1 MDAIAIKE
9 KVDALTDNIEKVVRG
24 KGDVVELACVC
35 LFVGGHLLI
44 EDVPGV
50 GKTTLAHSL
59 ARSVDATF
67 RRIQFTSDLM
77 PSDVI
82 GVSIYNEIT
91 GDFEFRHGPIFANI
105 VLADEINRATPKTQS
120 ALLEAM
126 NERQVSVDNITY
138 PLPEPFMLIATQ
150 NPVEYTGTF
159 MLPESQLDRFT
170 LSVSIGYP
178 AEEVEK
184 EIISSP
190 PSALMPESLE
200 PTITVDELLS
210 IQRATEDVRVEEELL
225 DYMIRIVKK
234 TREHD
239 SLRLGVS
246 PRGARAFYRCAQAMA
261 LLRGRDWCTPDD
273 MKAVALPSLAHRV
286 IPREYDQREGSTLI
300 MQEIVESTTVPV

>member
-1 MDAIAIKE
+1 MDV
-9 KVDALTDNIEKVVRG
+9 KVLKKKIDRVIENIEKVVRG
-24 KGDVVELACVC
+24 KREVVELACVS
-35 LFVGGHLLI
+35 LFVEGHLLI

-82 GVSIYNEIT
+82 GVTIYNEVT

-170 LSVSIGYP
+170 ISVTIGYP
-178 AEEVEK
+178 QEEVEK

-190 PSALMPESLE
+190 PSALMPETLE
-200 PTITVDELLS
+200 PAITVDELIS
-210 IQRATEDVRVEEELL
+210 IQHATEKVRIEEDLL
-225 DYMIRIVKK
+225 DYIMSIVKK
-234 TREHD
+234 TREHEL
-239 SLRLGVS
+239 LRLGVS

-261 LLRGRDWCTPDD
+261 LIRGRDWCTPDD
-273 MKAVALPSLAHRV
+273 IKAVAVPALAHRV
-286 IPREYDQREGSTLI
+286 IPREYEQRDSSRLI
-300 MQEIVESTTVPV
+300 IEEIVESTTVPV

>member
-1 MDAIAIKE
+1 MDARAIKE
-9 KVDALTDNIEKVVRG
+9 KVDAVTGNIEKVVRG
-24 KGDVVELACVC
+24 KRGVVELACAS

-82 GVSIYNEIT
+82 GVTIYNEIT

-184 EIISSP
+184 EIVSSP

-200 PTITVDELLS
+200 PAITVDELLS
-210 IQRATEDVRVEEELL
+210 IQRATERVSVEEELL
-225 DYMIRIVKK
+225 DYIIRMVKK

-261 LLRGRDWCTPDD
+261 LMRGRGWCTPDD
-273 MKAVALPSLAHRV
+273 IKAVALPSLAHRV
-286 IPREYDQREGSTLI
+286 IPREYDQRENSTLI
-300 MQEIVESTTVPV
+300 IQEIVESTTVPV